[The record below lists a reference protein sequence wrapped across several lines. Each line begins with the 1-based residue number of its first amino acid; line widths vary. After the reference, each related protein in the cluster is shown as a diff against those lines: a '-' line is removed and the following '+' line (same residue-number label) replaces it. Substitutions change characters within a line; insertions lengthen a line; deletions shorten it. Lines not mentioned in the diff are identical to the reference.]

1 MKAKDTSQDKMDTN
15 IALEAQPEPLS
26 VITTAPTVQTQRNNP
41 LHGLTLEMI
50 LTSLVNHF
58 GWRDLAERIPV
69 RCFSSDP
76 SMSSSLKFLRK
87 TPWARDKVESLYA
100 FMLRDIARNKSEH
113 TSDTDINTDKD
124 ITD

>member
-1 MKAKDTSQDKMDTN
+1 MNAKDTYQDSIQDAKV
-15 IALEAQPEPLS
+15 A
-26 VITTAPTVQTQRNNP
+26 VVKTQRNNP

-50 LTSLVNHF
+50 LTSLVSHF

-100 FMLRDIARNKSEH
+100 FMLRDIARNKSEL
-113 TSDTDINTDKD
+113 TSDSDDSTTD
-124 ITD
+124 

>member
-1 MKAKDTSQDKMDTN
+1 MKAKDTSQDSIQDAK
-15 IALEAQPEPLS
+15 AA
-26 VITTAPTVQTQRNNP
+26 VVKTQRNNP

-50 LTSLVNHF
+50 LTSLVSHF

-100 FMLRDIARNKSEH
+100 FMLRDIARNKSEL
-113 TSDTDINTDKD
+113 TSDSDESTTD
-124 ITD
+124 